1 MEHASVFAIPAH
13 HRFRRH
19 EHPGVHLCAVVK
31 GAFSERSGRT
41 WTSASA
47 GTVRVSGAARH
58 DIDFGPDGASCL
70 VLELDGAEVR
80 VPPQA
85 RFIEP
90 DPWIARL
97 VARFAWP
104 AEGADPPAAG
114 MDALAIE
121 LWAQVLRR
129 IEDRRSPA
137 PAWLRRVPE
146 MVNDSADP
154 PGVAE
159 IAAEVGVH
167 RVHLARV
174 FRDHYGLSVTEYAQR
189 VRLERARGLLVRGR
203 SSLAEVAAAAGFAD
217 QSHMT
222 RAIRAAHGV
231 TPAVMRG
238 TLHPF
243 KTRLA
248 RRG

>member
-1 MEHASVFAIPAH
+1 MEHACVFAIPAH
-13 HRFRRH
+13 QRFRRH
-19 EHPGVHLCAVVK
+19 EHPGIHLCAVVE

-41 WTSASA
+41 WTSAST

-70 VLELDGAEVR
+70 VLELDGAEVGVLPR
-80 VPPQA
+80 P

-97 VARFAWP
+97 VARFAQP
-104 AEGADPPAAG
+104 PDADPPSAG
-114 MDALAIE
+114 MDALATE

-129 IEDRRSPA
+129 IEGRRSPA

-146 MVNDSADP
+146 MVNDSLDP

-222 RAIRAAHGV
+222 RAIRAAYGV

-243 KTRLA
+243 KTRPA